1 MKITTKG
8 KHAVR
13 VMIDLARNES
23 GYASISEIA
32 QRQDI
37 SVKYLEQIISLLVK
51 ANLVESM
58 RGATGGY
65 KLTKKTS
72 DYSIKEILDAT
83 GDNPKLVSCLEGVP
97 CPRER
102 KCESVVIW
110 QELTSII
117 NDYLEKVS
125 LQDLIDRAYGKN
137 NKK

>member
-13 VMIDLARNES
+13 VMIDIARSES
-23 GYASISEIA
+23 EYVSISEIA

-65 KLTKKTS
+65 KLAKSTS
-72 DYSIKEILDAT
+72 RCSIKEILDAT
-83 GDNPKLVSCLEGVP
+83 GDNPKLVSCLDGEP
-97 CPRER
+97 CPRQN
-102 KCESVVIW
+102 KCESVVVW
-110 QELTSII
+110 QELTNII

-125 LQDLIDRAYGKN
+125 LQDLIDRAYGKK
-137 NKK
+137 NKT